1 LNWNQAR
8 NLLRLGRPKRG
19 HGPDGTLVAAADDS
33 PHPALAR
40 LQPAFAERPR
50 PRPTQTA
57 SSVCV
62 ASGKGGTGKS
72 LVVAALARE
81 LAEHAR
87 TLVLDADLGCAN
99 AHLLHDV
106 HPDRSLVDVVEGRLA
121 VREIVTECGGN
132 LALLPGGSGFARL
145 AGLSD
150 FELHVIGR
158 GIEELESSFRYL
170 CIDSAAGLSNQTIA
184 FAAACDLVLLVT
196 TPDVT
201 AMTDAY
207 AFLKVFVRQNPRAMP
222 LLVVNRCTERG
233 EAEHVARRVSDVT
246 RKFLGRD
253 LTCLAALPEDR
264 AAFRCTQR
272 RMPVT
277 VGEPHSPL
285 AAALRALAR
294 SVQDELASVPARGA
308 GASLVHAVGYGG
320 PGR

>member
-1 LNWNQAR
+1 LNWDQAR
-8 NLLRLGRPKRG
+8 QLLRLGRSRRSG
-19 HGPDGTLVAAADDS
+19 SSDSSVVDVGPE
-33 PHPALAR
+33 PPALAR
-40 LQPAFAERPR
+40 FAVAHGERARPR
-50 PRPTQTA
+50 AQQVA

-62 ASGKGGTGKS
+62 ASGKGGTGKT

-81 LAEHAR
+81 LAAHAR
-87 TLVLDADLGCAN
+87 TLLLDADLGCAN

-106 HPDRSLVDVVEGRLA
+106 HPERSLIDVVEGRLA

-145 AGLSD
+145 AGLTD
-150 FELHVIGR
+150 FELHVVAR
-158 GIEELESSFRYL
+158 GLEELEPSFRYL
-170 CIDSAAGLSNQTIA
+170 CVDSAAGLSNQTVA

-222 LLVVNRCTERG
+222 LLVVNRCTEQG

-253 LTCLAALPEDR
+253 LVCLAALPEDR

-285 AAALRALAR
+285 AAALRALTR
-294 SVQDELASVPARGA
+294 SVQEALASVPAQGA
-308 GASLVHAVGYGG
+308 GATLVRKIGYGG
-320 PGR
+320 GPER